1 MTESVKNEL
10 SDICRIIDA
19 TVDTEK
25 IYLFGSY
32 AYGTPTDDSD
42 YDLCVIIPENSMRP
56 ADAVKA
62 IRRALFS
69 AQSVPL
75 ELFIALTR
83 SIRERNTLLWSG
95 KSQERGSCCMSTGWS
110 SEWLDFAYMDLSAAE
125 HLLTMRPLPVE
136 IICYHCE
143 QAAEKFLKATLVQ
156 FDREPP
162 KTHDLI
168 QLCKLCCEVDTR
180 FEQLADSCI
189 ELTPYGVQVRYPSNL
204 ELDESDAV
212 CALKECRLV
221 QDFVCQK
228 LGYEPESKDTQSF
241 GQTMK

>member
-75 ELFIALTR
+75 DVIVYRSNAFHQRAEHASLERKIA
-83 SIRERNTLLWSG
+83 REGVLLYEHRLEQRMALLCLYG
-95 KSQERGSCCMSTGWS
+95 SQRRGTSA
-110 SEWLDFAYMDLSAAE
+110 DDASAACGNY
-125 HLLTMRPLPVE
+125 LLSL
-136 IICYHCE
+136 
-143 QAAEKFLKATLVQ
+143 
-156 FDREPP
+156 
-162 KTHDLI
+162 
-168 QLCKLCCEVDTR
+168 
-180 FEQLADSCI
+180 
-189 ELTPYGVQVRYPSNL
+189 
-204 ELDESDAV
+204 
-212 CALKECRLV
+212 
-221 QDFVCQK
+221 
-228 LGYEPESKDTQSF
+228 
-241 GQTMK
+241 